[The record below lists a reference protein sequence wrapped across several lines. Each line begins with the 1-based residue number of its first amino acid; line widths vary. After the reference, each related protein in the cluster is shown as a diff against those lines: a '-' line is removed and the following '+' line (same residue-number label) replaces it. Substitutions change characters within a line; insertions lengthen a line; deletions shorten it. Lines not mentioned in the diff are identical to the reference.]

1 MNKTL
6 SPAVQQLISS
16 AESLENDGK
25 ISEAF
30 FKYEEIIEAL
40 LFLDDEDE
48 IKEIYK
54 KISHLNSSKFNNTK
68 QKKRQLIFID
78 ILKAENLYQQGL
90 IDATLKILEEI
101 KKEYPSNPE
110 VLTKMGSIY
119 ERQNQKEKAIENYFA
134 AAKYYHNHRFFKK
147 ALFFAQKA
155 KNIAPQKKEIKI
167 LLSEIYIK
175 EDSREEAR
183 KELIDLIK
191 NLIQQNDFDEALK
204 YVQKALQV
212 DGIETL
218 YLEGIIWFHKG
229 LLEAAEQK
237 FKLVTRLKG
246 GHFGSLCYLGEI
258 HLKQKLFQQ
267 AFNDYQKAF
276 TLRPWDP
283 QIYHKLA
290 EINLQKEEGDL
301 PPSEKPEIES
311 PSVVPSS
318 KTEES
323 FLPFD
328 SSPRV
333 SPEKESSP
341 EEESSPEKESS
352 PEEESFPEK
361 ESSPEKESFP
371 EEESFPEKESSSEE
385 IQTYLIESEF
395 AMHEEKS
402 LSEMKGLYEFAI
414 SLEPTNEKIV
424 KKLQAIKMF
433 QKEKGET
440 HKKLKIINKN
450 FDDEFWPLS
459 IVEIAEFPFLLKKV
473 ITLYRSFLEN
483 SSDNELLNRLNKVQ
497 LLSNK
502 NYLDLK
508 ITS

>member
-1 MNKTL
+1 MKQTL
-6 SPAVQQLISS
+6 SPAIQQLISS
-16 AESLENDGK
+16 AGSLENDGK

-30 FKYEEIIEAL
+30 LKYEETIEAL

-48 IKEIYK
+48 KKQIYK
-54 KISHLNSSKFNNTK
+54 KISRLNSSKLNNPK
-68 QKKRQLIFID
+68 QKKQQLIFID
-78 ILKAENLYQQGL
+78 ILKAENLYQEGL
-90 IDATLKILEEI
+90 IDETLKVLEEI

-110 VLTKMGSIY
+110 VLIKLGSIY
-119 ERQNQKEKAIENYFA
+119 EQQNKKEKAIENYFT
-134 AAKYYHNHRFFKK
+134 AAKHYNDHRFLKK
-147 ALFFAQKA
+147 ARFFAQKA
-155 KNIAPQKKEIKI
+155 KNISPQQNEIKI

-175 EDSREEAR
+175 EDSKEEAR
-183 KELIDLIK
+183 KELIDLVK
-191 NLIQQNDFDEALK
+191 NLIQQNDFEEALK

-218 YLEGIIWFHKG
+218 YLEGIIWFHKE

-290 EINLQKEEGDL
+290 EINLLKEEGDL
-301 PPSEKPEIES
+301 NPSENPKIES
-311 PSVVPSS
+311 PSVFSPQET
-318 KTEES
+318 KES
-323 FLPFD
+323 LLPFD
-328 SSPRV
+328 SSPPV
-333 SPEKESSP
+333 SPEKEI
-341 EEESSPEKESS
+341 
-352 PEEESFPEK
+352 
-361 ESSPEKESFP
+361 
-371 EEESFPEKESSSEE
+371 SSEE
-385 IQTYLIESEF
+385 TQTYLIESEF

-402 LSEMKGLYEFAI
+402 LSEMANLYEFAI
-414 SLEPTNEKIV
+414 SMDPTNETIV
-424 KKLQAIKMF
+424 KKLQAIRMF
-433 QKEKGET
+433 QKEKEET
-440 HKKLKIINKN
+440 PKKSTPTNKN

-459 IVEIAEFPFLLKKV
+459 VIEIAEFPVLLKKV
-473 ITLYRSFLEN
+473 IVLYRSFMEN

-508 ITS
+508 IIS

>member
-175 EDSREEAR
+175 GDSREEAR

-191 NLIQQNDFDEALK
+191 NLIQQNDFNEALK

-218 YLEGIIWFHKG
+218 YLEGIIWFHKE

-267 AFNDYQKAF
+267 AFDDYQKAF

-311 PSVVPSS
+311 PSVVPPS

-333 SPEKESSP
+333 SPE
-341 EEESSPEKESS
+341 EESSPEKESS
-352 PEEESFPEK
+352 
-361 ESSPEKESFP
+361 
-371 EEESFPEKESSSEE
+371 SEE
-385 IQTYLIESEF
+385 MQTYLIESEF

-414 SLEPTNEKIV
+414 SLEPTNDKIV

-473 ITLYRSFLEN
+473 IALYRSFLEN